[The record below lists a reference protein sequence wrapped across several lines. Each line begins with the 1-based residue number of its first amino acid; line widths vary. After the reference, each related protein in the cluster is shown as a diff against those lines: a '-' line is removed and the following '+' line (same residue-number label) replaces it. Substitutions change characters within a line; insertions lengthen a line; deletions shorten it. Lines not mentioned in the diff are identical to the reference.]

1 MKSLVIVRENVEKK
15 LTLLTKELK
24 KKKIDFDIVKFHDVD
39 EFYAKIH
46 EKGYKNTYDILIS
59 FGGDGT
65 ILHSARVARK
75 LDIPILGINA
85 GTVGFLTSVNDVSGI
100 GEALESVKKKKYIY
114 DRRYMLDVKVIRD
127 KKVIMN
133 SYAVN
138 EASVVTADLSIAGDY
153 EISIDNE
160 NEVFNKYKSDGIIV
174 ASPTGSTAYSLSAG
188 GPIVA
193 PDVDCFIITP
203 ICPHAFNQRS
213 LVVNGEKTIFVKIF
227 KNNQHV
233 SIDGRVDEKL
243 MKNDIVKISKLKKY
257 VNYINFKE
265 NSFIKNIQN
274 KIKNI

>member
-15 LTLLTKELK
+15 LALLIKELK
-24 KKKIDFDIVKFHDVD
+24 KKKISYDIIKFSLADDF
-39 EFYAKIH
+39 YTKIH
-46 EKGYKNTYDILIS
+46 EKGFKNDYDILIS

-65 ILHSARVARK
+65 ILRSARIARK

-85 GTVGFLTSVNDVSGI
+85 GTVGFLTSVNDISGI
-100 GEALESVKKKKYIY
+100 SEALDRVKKKKYIC
-114 DRRYMLDVKVIRD
+114 DKRYMLDVKVIRNG
-127 KKVIMN
+127 KTIMN

-138 EASVVTADLSIAGDY
+138 EASIVTADLSIAGDY

-160 NEVFNKYKSDGIIV
+160 NEVFNKYKADGIIV

-203 ICPHAFNQRS
+203 VCPHAFNQRS
-213 LVVNGEKTIFVKIF
+213 LVVNDEKKIFVKIL
-227 KNNQHV
+227 KDNQHV
-233 SIDGRVDEKL
+233 DIDGRVDENL
-243 MKNDIVKISKLKKY
+243 MKNDIVMVTKLKKY
-257 VNYINFKE
+257 VNYISFNE